1 MFKKSKNRG
10 RGCHCLDVFLQSD
23 LYDTYTKALLCDSI
37 LVKCAAD
44 LLHFKVQDAGCGIP
58 RDKFDHLFKAFT
70 QVDPSTTRQFGGTGL
85 GLVICSRLIQ
95 RMGGRV
101 WVESAVGVGS
111 CFQFVLPLLSAE
123 QISEGQSPCLTHTE
137 ETEADRSLLENDF
150 ARQHPL
156 RLLVCED
163 DEDNRWVMRELLEI
177 LGYQP
182 DVAQDGDE
190 AVEIMQRGI
199 YDVILMDVRLPGR
212 SGIELTKSIRA
223 GAYADHDP
231 EQYIIAVTAFA
242 MTEDREKCLASGMND
257 YLSKP
262 LEVSCLKDAL
272 IRAHE
277 VLIV

>member
-199 YDVILMDVRLPGR
+199 
-212 SGIELTKSIRA
+212 
-223 GAYADHDP
+223 
-231 EQYIIAVTAFA
+231 
-242 MTEDREKCLASGMND
+242 
-257 YLSKP
+257 
-262 LEVSCLKDAL
+262 
-272 IRAHE
+272 
-277 VLIV
+277 